1 MFAVFLFAFAAQAQ
15 DSASLT
21 LGAVV
26 DRALASHPA
35 IAAARAMRDRTTADL
50 GGARAALLPT
60 IGIDGSLNRFQE
72 PMVVRPLH
80 GLDLRNPP
88 LFDRSLVQSEVTLN
102 WTVWDFG
109 RRSAQVRA
117 QRALG
122 DAADEAIGSTAQQ
135 LAARTVNAFLRV
147 LTARDVLAAQDE
159 RIAALAAAAGRIAQ
173 LQTEGKAAR
182 VDALRMDAEVKRARA
197 DRIGASARLDVAEH
211 ELAQLGDMAYAAV
224 HAARLTPLRLA
235 DSAFAADSSP
245 ALRADLVAR
254 SRSANGQ
261 VRELEQRVR
270 AAEAGVGAARAAW
283 FPEVR
288 AAGAYVDRGRWSG
301 DHAAEWQTGIAVV
314 YPLYNGGG
322 RESAIQRASADDR
335 VGTEQLRS
343 ARQEAERGVDQTL
356 AALRESHARVG
367 ALESAV
373 AQSEEV
379 AHIERLALDVG
390 TAIQSDYL
398 MAEASLLSAR
408 AALIDARHTEI
419 SSRVELARILG
430 ELSPDWLARTVESAK

>member
-1 MFAVFLFAFAAQAQ
+1 MFAVFLLAIAAQAQ
-15 DSASLT
+15 DSTSLT

-35 IAAARAMRDRTTADL
+35 ISAARAMRDRAAAEL
-50 GGARAALLPT
+50 GGARAARLPT
-60 IGIDGSLNRFQE
+60 IGIDGALNRFQE

-80 GLDLRNPP
+80 GFDVRNPP
-88 LFDRSLVQSEVTLN
+88 LFDRSLVQAEVTVN
-102 WTVWDFG
+102 WTVYDFG

-122 DAADEAIGSTAQQ
+122 AASDEALGSAAQQ

-147 LTARDVLAAQDE
+147 LGARDLLAAQDE
-159 RIAALAAAAGRIAQ
+159 RIRALAAAASRVAQ
-173 LQTEGKAAR
+173 LQAEGKAAR
-182 VDALRMDAEVKRARA
+182 VDGLRMDAEVKRALA

-211 ELAQLGDMAYAAV
+211 ELAQLGDLAYAAV

-235 DSAFAADSSP
+235 DSAFVADSSL
-245 ALRADLVAR
+245 ALRAELVTRAR
-254 SRSANGQ
+254 AGSGQ
-261 VRELEQRVR
+261 VRELEQRAR
-270 AAEAGVGAARAAW
+270 AAEAGLGAARAAW

-288 AAGAYVDRGRWSG
+288 AAGAYVDRGRWNG

-322 RESAIQRASADDR
+322 RESAIRRAAADGR

-343 ARQEAERGVDQTL
+343 ARQEAERGVDQAL
-356 AALRESHARVG
+356 AALRESHARAA

-390 TAIQSDYL
+390 TAVQSDYL

-408 AALIDARHTEI
+408 AALIDARNAEI
-419 SSRVELARILG
+419 SARVELARILG